1 MNKIELYL
9 NHDFRISEI
18 GVKYGF
24 LSVKLR
30 FFSIKT
36 QFLSSKRCINRIIWH

>member
-1 MNKIELYL
+1 MILVLMK
-9 NHDFRISEI
+9 SEI
-18 GVKYGF
+18 KYGF

-36 QFLSSKRCINRIIWH
+36 QFLSSKSMYKSNNLALNTNLAVNQ